1 MKKILIVEDDTFL
14 KNMEVTKFTKA
25 GFEVSY
31 ASTEA
36 EFDTELAKA
45 PECIL
50 LDLMLP
56 GTDGYHLLDKAR
68 QNKTTKN
75 IPIIVFSNLGTA
87 ADIEKAKNLGATD
100 FMIKAQFTLDE
111 IVDRIKEF

>member
-1 MKKILIVEDDTFL
+1 MKKLLIVEDDTFL
-14 KNMEVTKFTKA
+14 KNMEVTKFNKK
-25 GFEVSY
+25 GFDVTY
-31 ASTEA
+31 ASSEE
-36 EFDTELAKA
+36 EFDTELKKD

-56 GTDGYHLLDKAR
+56 ETDGFTLLTKAR
-68 QNKTTKN
+68 HNEATKN

-111 IVDRIKEF
+111 IVERVQEL

>member
-1 MKKILIVEDDTFL
+1 MKKILIVEDDAFL

-25 GFEVSY
+25 GFEVGY

-36 EFDTELAKA
+36 EFDTELAKD

-56 GTDGYHLLDKAR
+56 GTDGYHLLGKAR
-68 QNKTTKN
+68 KNAATKD